1 MRRDWADFIPHFCGV
16 AILVFIALWVMAT
29 KAETERLNSL
39 VGQPRA
45 AAIEMLGAPHR
56 SEVRGNIE
64 RCEWD
69 TYIPGS
75 TTFVNT
81 GNVLMP
87 ISSPGYINTT
97 VLVFRNGNC
106 ASVRKK

>member
-1 MRRDWADFIPHFCGV
+1 MRRQLSDYIPHLCIL
-16 AILVFIALWVMAT
+16 AIILTIGLWVAATMAHN
-29 KAETERLNSL
+29 KRLSSL

-45 AAIEMLGAPHR
+45 AAIAMLGIPHR
-56 SEVRGNIE
+56 SETHGSSE

-69 TYIPGS
+69 TYIQGS

-81 GNVLMP
+81 GGVLMP
-87 ISSPGYINTT
+87 ISSPGYTSTT

-106 ASVRKK
+106 TSVRKK